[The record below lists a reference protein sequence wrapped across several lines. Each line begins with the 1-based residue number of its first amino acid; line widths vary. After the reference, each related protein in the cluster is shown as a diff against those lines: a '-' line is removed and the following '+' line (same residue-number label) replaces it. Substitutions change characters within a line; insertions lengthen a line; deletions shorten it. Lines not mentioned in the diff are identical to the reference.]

1 MSCLTDVGD
10 GIACTETC
18 TDEVRK
24 INSMINQGKRR
35 TSTSGFIYLLSGAAL
50 LLVNIFILKRFDPFL
65 SVFGGVLFLL
75 GLYSV
80 IMNRVRLGKKP
91 LDQF

>member
-24 INSMINQGKRR
+24 INNMINQGKRR
-35 TSTSGFIYLLSGAAL
+35 TSVTGIIYLLSGSSMIT
-50 LLVNIFILKRFDPFL
+50 VNILILKRFDPFL
-65 SVFGGVLFLL
+65 SGFGGVLILF

-80 IMNRVRLGKKP
+80 IVNRVRSGKKP

>member
-1 MSCLTDVGD
+1 MNCLTDVGD

-35 TSTSGFIYLLSGAAL
+35 TSATGFIYLICGAAL
-50 LLVNIFILKRFDPFL
+50 ILANILVLKRFDPFL
-65 SVFGGVLFLL
+65 STFGSILFLV
-75 GLYSV
+75 GVYAIIV
-80 IMNRVRLGKKP
+80 NHVRSGKKP

>member
-1 MSCLTDVGD
+1 MRCLTDVGD

-24 INSMINQGKRR
+24 INSMIDQGKRR
-35 TSTSGFIYLLSGAAL
+35 TFTSGYVYLLFGSAL
-50 LLVNIFILKRFDPFL
+50 ILVSIFILKRFDPFL
-65 SVFGGVLFLL
+65 IVFGGVMFLF
-75 GLYSV
+75 GLFSI
-80 IMNRVRLGKKP
+80 IMNRVRSGKKP